1 MREQVLK
8 TLVERGFLGPE
19 EAEKVLAECR
29 WSGIPMGKVLSERTK
44 VPEAEFLRALA
55 ERLGVPFKSDLAGE
69 RGAGEF
75 IEKVPIEYALHYSI
89 MGLGGENG
97 VLRVATADPLDTFSL
112 DEVALL
118 LGREVVPLAAPRE
131 VIRSFISDAY
141 EMDLSSVDSMLGS
154 LDSKALEGI
163 TREVARSEDLAD
175 MANKAP
181 IVKLLNTILFQAL
194 KERASDV
201 HIQPF
206 ERHVQVRYRVDGI
219 LYDVMRIPK
228 AVQEAVVSRIKVMGR
243 MDIAERRLPQ
253 DGQTSFVAGGREVDV
268 RISTIPSVHGE
279 RVVMRLQDKSTGIYD
294 IRKIGLLEDDL
305 EKVERLIRMAHGIIL
320 VTGPTG
326 SGKTTTLYAA
336 LKEVN
341 SPDKNIITVEDP
353 VEYQLPGI
361 SQIQVSN
368 KKGMTFA
375 KGLRSIVRQDPDVI
389 MVGEIRDLETASI
402 AIQSALTGHLVFST
416 LHTNDAPGAV
426 SRLLD
431 LGVEPFLVNSSLLA
445 VVAQRLVRRV
455 CPACR
460 VKVEPS
466 QQDLASLGVEAG
478 EVPEGTFYGAAGC
491 EACQGKG
498 YLGRLGIFE
507 ILEIDD
513 EVKELIGKRASST
526 RIRKN
531 VLKRGKM
538 RTLRADGL
546 AKAARGWTTLEEV
559 KRVTQMDI
567 G

>member
-1 MREQVLK
+1 
-8 TLVERGFLGPE
+8 
-19 EAEKVLAECR
+19 
-29 WSGIPMGKVLSERTK
+29 
-44 VPEAEFLRALA
+44 
-55 ERLGVPFKSDLAGE
+55 
-69 RGAGEF
+69 
-75 IEKVPIEYALHYSI
+75 
-89 MGLGGENG
+89 
-97 VLRVATADPLDTFSL
+97 
-112 DEVALL
+112 
-118 LGREVVPLAAPRE
+118 
-131 VIRSFISDAY
+131 
-141 EMDLSSVDSMLGS
+141 
-154 LDSKALEGI
+154 
-163 TREVARSEDLAD
+163 

-279 RVVMRLQDKSTGIYD
+279 RVVMRLQDKSTGVYD

-460 VKVEPS
+460 VRVEPS
-466 QQDLASLGVEAG
+466 PEDLASLGVEAG

-546 AKAARGWTTLEEV
+546 VKAARGWTTLEEV

>member
-1 MREQVLK
+1 MEI
-8 TLVERGFLGPE
+8 LVERGLLDPA
-19 EAEKVLAECR
+19 EADGILSESLK
-29 WSGIPMGKVLSERTK
+29 SGIPLKRLLTEKGK
-44 VPEAEFLRALA
+44 VPEREALQAVAECLRI
-55 ERLGVPFKSDLAGE
+55 PFKAELAGE
-69 RGAGEF
+69 RGAMEF

-89 MGLGGENG
+89 MGLGEGNG
-97 VLRVATADPLDTFSL
+97 ALRVATSDPLDTYPL

-118 LGREVVPLAAPRE
+118 VGREVSLLAVPRE

-141 EMDLSSVDSMLGS
+141 EMDFSSVDSMLGG

-201 HIQPF
+201 HVQPY

-294 IRKIGLLEDDL
+294 IRKIGLLEDDYDL
-305 EKVERLIRMAHGIIL
+305 LNKLIRMANGIIL

-361 SQIQVSN
+361 SQVQVSN

-375 KGLRSIVRQDPDVI
+375 TGLRSIVRQDPDVI

-431 LGVEPFLVNSSLLA
+431 LGVEPYLVNSSLLA

-460 VKVEPS
+460 KRVEPS
-466 QQDLASLGVEAG
+466 REELASLGVDPADVE
-478 EVPEGTFYGAAGC
+478 EGTFFRAAGC
-491 EACQGKG
+491 DACQGKG

-526 RIRKN
+526 RIKKS
-531 VLKRGKM
+531 VLKRGRM
-538 RTLRADGL
+538 RTLRRDGVV
-546 AKAARGWTTLEEV
+546 KAARGWTTLEEV

-567 G
+567 A